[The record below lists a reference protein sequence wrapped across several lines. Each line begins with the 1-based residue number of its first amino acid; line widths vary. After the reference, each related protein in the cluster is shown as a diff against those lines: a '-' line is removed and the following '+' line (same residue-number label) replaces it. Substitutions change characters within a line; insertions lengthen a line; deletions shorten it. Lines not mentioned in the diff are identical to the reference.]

1 MERFY
6 GEKEQHSKEIDLTLK
21 LFTCGENVEEKRL
34 IRSSSIAGEIG
45 NISVSNWC
53 SFVPSLERSCSLPVD
68 SGRIM
73 LLKERH
79 RSVAD
84 SELHGPR
91 YSSEGVVDSKFQI
104 STKHENGSM
113 AFKKPVGKEIPLP
126 PKFANTKH
134 ENRAK
139 KTTLPDYCSLKGDVM
154 EILRQMPSV
163 TTTGDGPNG
172 KRIEGFLYK
181 YRSGEVCIVC
191 VCHGSFLTPKEF
203 VMHAGGKEVANP
215 MKHITVF
222 PVSF

>member
-1 MERFY
+1 
-6 GEKEQHSKEIDLTLK
+6 
-21 LFTCGENVEEKRL
+21 
-34 IRSSSIAGEIG
+34 
-45 NISVSNWC
+45 
-53 SFVPSLERSCSLPVD
+53 
-68 SGRIM
+68 
-73 LLKERH
+73 
-79 RSVAD
+79 
-84 SELHGPR
+84 
-91 YSSEGVVDSKFQI
+91 
-104 STKHENGSM
+104 M

-139 KTTLPDYCSLKGDVM
+139 KTTLPDYCSLK
-154 EILRQMPSV
+154 
-163 TTTGDGPNG
+163 GPNG